1 MQLQDVV
8 PWGRSL
14 AEYRRMFALTDVDL
28 DRTIL
33 GCGDGP
39 ASFNA
44 EMTHLGH
51 QVTSIDPIY
60 QFSAA
65 EIRGRVQA
73 VYDPVLEQVRLNAGQ
88 FVWTQFRDPEA
99 LGRSRLATMQRFLAD
114 YDQGQAVGRYRPHAL
129 PRLPFADRQ
138 FDLALCSHLLFL
150 YSQQRSLTFHLQ
162 SILELVRVAAEVR
175 IFPLVTLEGERSPH
189 LPAVLATLT
198 DPGLV
203 SKLTQ
208 NRYLNTQNQST
219 VLEIAPRIAATIEP
233 VDYEFQRGG
242 NEMLRLRSTLPECS
256 PSESQRR

>member
-1 MQLQDVV
+1 
-8 PWGRSL
+8 
-14 AEYRRMFALTDVDL
+14 MFALTDADL

-73 VYDPVLEQVRLNAGQ
+73 VYDPVLEQVRLHAGQ
-88 FVWTQFRDPEA
+88 FVWTQFPDPEA
-99 LGRSRLATMQRFLAD
+99 LGRSRWATMQRFLAD

-129 PRLPFADRQ
+129 PRLPFADQQ

-175 IFPLVTLEGERSPH
+175 IFPLVTLAGERSPH
-189 LPAVLATLT
+189 LPAVLATLN
-198 DPGLV
+198 DPAWVAELV
-203 SKLTQ
+203 Q
-208 NRYLNTQNQST
+208 VRAAQSRQAAAER
-219 VLEIAPRIAATIEP
+219 VIAPQIAATIEP
-233 VDYEFQRGG
+233 VAYEFQRGG
-242 NEMLRLRSTLPECS
+242 NEMLRLRSTLPAS
-256 PSESQRR
+256 MPQP